1 MSAVPELAGQPRV
14 LFGLAEAGLAEA
26 VAQSDRLFF
35 HAALYSNF
43 ARDPAM
49 AAALDT
55 ALSRPGFRG
64 LDVVSLDPDAA
75 LPWRE
80 EFYDVLRQ
88 GLFPGD
94 LHKEC
99 AVSDA
104 FLAELSARYP
114 GTVHYYRTTSLP
126 LCPLVLL
133 DAMIYA
139 GHYAHGPIPAP
150 DGLWLALPAR
160 VESLL
165 RRAEAGIPPGPED
178 RPARA
183 AYRFVR
189 ECVIARATASP
200 VA

>member
-1 MSAVPELAGQPRV
+1 MRAVSALIGEPQV

-49 AAALDT
+49 AAALET
-55 ALSRPGFRG
+55 ALARPSFRG
-64 LDVVSLDPDAA
+64 LDVVSLDPDAV

-94 LHKEC
+94 LHKEY

-104 FLAELSARYP
+104 FLAALSARHP
-114 GTVHYYRTTSLP
+114 GTVHCYRTTSLP

-150 DGLWLALPAR
+150 DGVWLALPAR

-165 RRAEAGIPPGPED
+165 RRAEADIPPAFED
-178 RPARA
+178 RSARA

-189 ECVIARATASP
+189 ECVIARATARP

>member
-1 MSAVPELAGQPRV
+1 MRTRSALAGEPQM
-14 LFGLAEAGLAEA
+14 LFGLAEAGLATA
-26 VAQSDRLFF
+26 VARSDRLFF

-49 AAALDT
+49 ADALET
-55 ALSRPGFRG
+55 ALSRPSFRG

-88 GLFPGD
+88 GMFPGD
-94 LHKEC
+94 LHKEF
-99 AVSDA
+99 AISDA
-104 FLAELSARYP
+104 FLAELDARHP
-114 GTVHYYRTTSLP
+114 GAVHRYRTTLLP

-165 RRAEAGIPPGPED
+165 RRAEADIPPAFAN
-178 RPARA
+178 RSARA
-183 AYRFVR
+183 AYRFAR
-189 ECVIARATASP
+189 ECVIARNTARP

>member
-1 MSAVPELAGQPRV
+1 MSTVSERMRKPQVLYGLAG
-14 LFGLAEAGLAEA
+14 AGLPEA
-26 VAQSDRLFF
+26 VARSDRLFF

-49 AAALDT
+49 AAALET

-64 LDVVSLDPDAA
+64 LDVVSLDAAAA
-75 LPWRE
+75 LPWRD
-80 EFYDVLRQ
+80 EFYGVLRQ
-88 GLFPGD
+88 GRFPGD
-94 LHKEC
+94 LQKDFAISE
-99 AVSDA
+99 A
-104 FLAELSARYP
+104 FLAALAARHRGAVRRY
-114 GTVHYYRTTSLP
+114 VTTSLP
-126 LCPLVLL
+126 LAPIVLL

-139 GHYAHGPIPAP
+139 GHYVHGPIPAP

-165 RRAEAGIPPGPED
+165 RRAEADIPPGPGD
-178 RPARA
+178 RPAQA

-189 ECVIARATASP
+189 ECVIARNTASP

>member
-1 MSAVPELAGQPRV
+1 MRAVSALVGEPQV

-49 AAALDT
+49 AAALET
-55 ALSRPGFRG
+55 ALARPSFRG
-64 LDVVSLDPDAA
+64 LDVVSLDPDAV

-94 LHKEC
+94 LHKEY

-104 FLAELSARYP
+104 FLAALSARHP
-114 GTVHYYRTTSLP
+114 GTVHCYRTTSLP

-150 DGLWLALPAR
+150 DGVWLALPAR

-165 RRAEAGIPPGPED
+165 RRAEADIPPAFED
-178 RPARA
+178 RSARA

-189 ECVIARATASP
+189 ECVIARATARP

>member
-1 MSAVPELAGQPRV
+1 MSAVPELAGEPRV
-14 LFGLAEAGLAEA
+14 LFRLAEAGLAEA

-35 HAALYSNF
+35 HAAFYSNF

-55 ALSRPGFRG
+55 ALSRPSFRG

-94 LHKEC
+94 LHKEY

-104 FLAELSARYP
+104 FLAALFARHP
-114 GTVHYYRTTSLP
+114 GTVHCYRTTSLP

-165 RRAEAGIPPGPED
+165 RRAEAAIPPAFED
-178 RPARA
+178 RSARA

-189 ECVIARATASP
+189 ECVIARATARP

>member
-1 MSAVPELAGQPRV
+1 MRAVSALVGEPQV

-49 AAALDT
+49 AAALET
-55 ALSRPGFRG
+55 ALARPSFRG
-64 LDVVSLDPDAA
+64 LDVVSLDPDAV

-94 LHKEC
+94 LHKEY

-104 FLAELSARYP
+104 FLAALFARHP
-114 GTVHYYRTTSLP
+114 GTVHCYRTTSLP

-150 DGLWLALPAR
+150 DGVWLALPAR

-165 RRAEAGIPPGPED
+165 RRAEADIPPAFED
-178 RPARA
+178 RSARA

-189 ECVIARATASP
+189 ECVIARATARP